1 MGCDGENQCILHECG
16 MTKPINLIAPAFA
29 TMSAAIS
36 AVKPNKIRRMCS
48 MLMLNDAATSPPN
61 AKPSSAVLQVLIVRP
76 HCRECCSPTIP
87 SHLVGR
93 SSSRRTLKPS
103 RMTSC
108 LYDTNPSPQPLAKTC
123 VVLGVCQTPTRW
135 VTYIRSPKQN
145 PSTHACAQPG
155 VGGCF
160 FFCCVRT
167 Q

>member
-1 MGCDGENQCILHECG
+1 

-29 TMSAAIS
+29 TMSAVIS

-93 SSSRRTLKPS
+93 SSSRRTLKPP

-108 LYDTNPSPQPLAKTC
+108 LYDTNPPSQPLSKTC
-123 VVLGVCQTPTRW
+123 VVLGGLPNPHTVGNLYQVAEAKPQHTRVCSTRGWRMLIFLLCENSIAYQVLHTPT
-135 VTYIRSPKQN
+135 
-145 PSTHACAQPG
+145 H
-155 VGGCF
+155 
-160 FFCCVRT
+160 
-167 Q
+167 